1 MRGQTPELVYELP
14 FGTEMVTKA
23 KIVIKYGDT
32 VLIRKA
38 TAECELADN
47 SISVKLTRAETV
59 KLPEND
65 RVSIQ
70 LEIETPAGDA
80 MVTDPEVIYTGQ
92 LLDEEAL
99 V

>member
-1 MRGQTPELVYELP
+1 MRGTTATLTYELP
-14 FGTEMVTKA
+14 FSIDMISKA

-38 TAECELADN
+38 KAECELADN

-70 LEIETPAGDA
+70 LEIETPAGDS
-80 MVTDPEVIYTGQ
+80 MVTDPETIYTGQ
-92 LLDEEAL
+92 LLDEEDL
-99 V
+99 K